1 MALAVC
7 GAVALW
13 WLSPSS
19 QVSPVELG
27 RRSRGNGA
35 RWTCRESFALA
46 FSSPKRERERKET
59 ASAMRTLVLLLI
71 ACSLVL
77 GEASIS

>member
-46 FSSPKRERERKET
+46 FSSPKRKRERKET
-59 ASAMRTLVLLLI
+59 ALAMRTLVLLLL
-71 ACSLVL
+71 ATSLVL
-77 GEASIS
+77 GEVSIS